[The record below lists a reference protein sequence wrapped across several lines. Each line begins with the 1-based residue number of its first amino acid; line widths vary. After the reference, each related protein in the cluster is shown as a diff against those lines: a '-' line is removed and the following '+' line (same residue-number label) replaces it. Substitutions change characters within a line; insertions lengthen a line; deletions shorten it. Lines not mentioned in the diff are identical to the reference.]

1 MNLDQAASVVQ
12 RYQPLL
18 FQPVPSLL
26 GYEFADLVEE
36 TRAAFFPS
44 LDTRFEVRVARV
56 GGSPLACIF
65 FGLMG
70 RGEHVIVF
78 HPILNHSETPREVVT
93 LIAKHEL
100 THALMP
106 GADHDDEFWRHEGS
120 VAPERY
126 ACWRWIHDNLRP
138 ALRRADGRI
147 TIHRSWRRLQPTGRG
162 PYTPHLPFEGDPFER
177 LCPEGGAQLRLPP
190 NWALRPAT
198 LAAAD

>member
-1 MNLDQAASVVQ
+1 MQ

-18 FQPVPSLL
+18 FQPVPSEL
-26 GYEFADLVEE
+26 GYELADLVEE

-44 LDTRFEVRVARV
+44 IETRFEVRIARV
-56 GGSPLACIF
+56 TGSPLACIH

-78 HPILNHSETPREVVT
+78 HPILNHPETPREVIL

-106 GADHDDEFWRHEGS
+106 DHDHDDEFWFHEAS

-126 ACWRWIHDNLRP
+126 AAWRWIHENLRP
-138 ALRRADGRI
+138 ALRRDRGRI
-147 TIHRSWRRLQPTGRG
+147 RIHRSWRRMLPDHRK

-177 LCPEGGAQLRLPP
+177 LCPEGGAQLRIPP
-190 NWALRPAT
+190 NWALRPVT
-198 LAAAD
+198 LAAP